1 MILFESAGL
10 CCLQDLGRKG
20 YQHLGISPSG
30 AMDSFAARVA
40 NALLANDQNQGILEI
55 LPSNSRLHVAQG
67 HWFAL
72 AGADL
77 SARLNGNPMPVC
89 QPVWIEAGS
98 LLEFGRAAHGCRA
111 YLAVQGGFHAKPVL
125 GSVAT
130 DLRAGLGGWHG
141 RWFQK
146 GDRLL
151 FREQPAHADRPIR
164 WHTSFANPAFADAE
178 PLLMIPGAHW
188 PALTADQ
195 QAFFLHEGW
204 TISKDADR
212 MGLRLQQAL
221 PEPACTG
228 SVLSGPVTFG
238 SIQLPPDGRP
248 IILAADRQTT
258 GGYPLLGTVA
268 SVSHARL
275 AQGRPGDTLHFSC
288 VDVQAAQSRLLARE
302 QHFVEWQTHMRNWWR
317 NTDA

>member
-10 CCLQDLGRKG
+10 CCLQDLGRFG

-30 AMDSFAARVA
+30 AMDAFAARVA
-40 NALLANDQNQGILEI
+40 NALLANDDNEGLLEI
-55 LPSNSRLHVAQG
+55 MPSNARLRMQRAQ
-67 HWFAL
+67 WFAL

-77 SARLNGNPMPVC
+77 SARLDGQPMPLC

-111 YLAVQGGFHAKPVL
+111 YLAVQGGFHAEPSL

-130 DLRAGLGGWHG
+130 DSRAGLGGWHA

-146 GDRLL
+146 GDCLL
-151 FREQPAHADRPIR
+151 LRSSPAHAGKPIR
-164 WHTSFANPAFADAE
+164 WHTSFANPAFDDDG
-178 PLLMIPGAHW
+178 PLLMVPGTHW
-188 PALTADQ
+188 PTLSAQ
-195 QAFFLHEGW
+195 QRDFFLHQGW
-204 TISKDADR
+204 TVSKDADR

-221 PEPACTG
+221 PDPVCSA
-228 SVLSGPVTFG
+228 SMLSGPVTFG
-238 SIQLPPDGRP
+238 SIQLPPDNRP

-258 GGYPLLGTVA
+258 GGYPLLGTLA

-275 AQGRPGDTLHFSC
+275 AQCKPGDTLHFSC
-288 VDVQAAQSRLLARE
+288 VDLQTAQRRLLARE
-302 QHFVEWQTHMRNWWR
+302 HHFREWQTHMHNWWR
-317 NTDA
+317 NTDG